1 MEREV
6 AVWSMGAGE
15 GGEEDMMMRRELV
28 GKAAGRQLRG
38 KSQAR

>member
-1 MEREV
+1 MS
-6 AVWSMGAGE
+6 SMGAAE
-15 GGEEDMMMRRELV
+15 GGEDVMMRRELV